1 MSVVRQPVRER
12 GPVVEHE
19 VRRTVAT
26 LDAGAE
32 GAVVTPVVEDFGF
45 EFWKTRCTARRLGI
59 GAHRVVSC
67 AQVRSGTGTTTR
79 RLRECRG
86 TTPLAHRGVRRSTT
100 GDDGPDRSVLV
111 GRADAAAVL
120 PKAPR

>member
-32 GAVVTPVVEDFGF
+32 GAVVTAVVENLGF
-45 EFWKTRCTARRLGI
+45 EFWKTRRTARRLGI

-86 TTPLAHRGVRRSTT
+86 TTPLAHRGCAARLRAMTGPTVRF
-100 GDDGPDRSVLV
+100 
-111 GRADAAAVL
+111 
-120 PKAPR
+120 